1 MELEIERVLEKFC
14 RYSGEALTGEDPD
27 REELCRALCG
37 ECLEEVKARGRRR
50 DEGSCRALESLAAAQ
65 AFYQLALVDS
75 CGEPESVWSP
85 ELKVELGDRVRK
97 AERLRE
103 EKRRACGSLIPEE
116 GFYFGRA

>member
-1 MELEIERVLEKFC
+1 MEPKLEQVLEKFC
-14 RYSGEALTGEDPD
+14 RYAGEALDGKDTVRDG
-27 REELCRALCG
+27 LCRALCG
-37 ECLEEVKARGRRR
+37 ECLAEIKARA
-50 DEGSCRALESLAAAQ
+50 SCRSEEECQALESLAAAQ

-85 ELKVELGDRVRK
+85 ELKVELGDRVQK

-103 EKRRACGSLIPEE
+103 EKRRACGSLLLQD